1 MRTTIIVAMLLL
13 SASLSAQD
21 KAKRS
26 PEEMAKVRTERL
38 TTVLELT
45 PDQAAKV
52 NALHLAHAQEAEARR
67 AQNEAKREAMRSEM
81 EAKRERHQAEM
92 KSILTAE
99 QYAKW
104 EALNAQREERGT
116 QRRLRDTTK

>member
-1 MRTTIIVAMLLL
+1 MRNTIIAAMLLF
-13 SASLSAQD
+13 SATAAAQD

-26 PEEMAKVRTERL
+26 PEEMAKARTERL

-45 PDQAAKV
+45 PEQAAKV

-67 AQNEAKREAMRSEM
+67 TQQEAKREAMRAEM
-81 EAKRERHQAEM
+81 NAKRERHQAEM

-99 QYAKW
+99 QFAKW
-104 EALNAQREERGT
+104 EALNAQRKERDMH
-116 QRRLRDTTK
+116 RRHRDPVK

>member
-1 MRTTIIVAMLLL
+1 MRTTIIAAMLLF

-26 PEEMAKVRTERL
+26 PEEMANVRTERL

-45 PDQAAKV
+45 PEQAAKV

-67 AQNEAKREAMRSEM
+67 AQHEAKREAMRAEM
-81 EAKRERHQAEM
+81 KAKRERHQANM

-104 EALNAQREERGT
+104 EALNAQREEHGN
-116 QRRLRDTTK
+116 QRRRDTTK